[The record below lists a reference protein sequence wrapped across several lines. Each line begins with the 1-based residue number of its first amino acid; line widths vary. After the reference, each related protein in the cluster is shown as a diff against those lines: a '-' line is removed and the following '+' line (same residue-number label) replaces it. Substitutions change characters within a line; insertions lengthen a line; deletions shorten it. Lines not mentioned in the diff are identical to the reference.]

1 MDQRYATNPAQIPG
15 MTTDDL
21 RAQYLVPD
29 LFVPGEIRVTYTH
42 HDRIVLGGAMPTTEP
57 LELTGYPEIR
67 SEYFLQHR
75 ELGIINVGATGTVTA
90 DGEVYTLVPG
100 ACLYLGRG
108 IRAIIF
114 SSATAT
120 EADNTPTTEPGE
132 HTATATSVADSA
144 TAAASAAQF
153 YLFSAPAHT
162 SYPAALVSPGEGT
175 VRELGDQV
183 TSNRRTLNQ
192 YIHENGVKSCQIV
205 MGVTALHPGSMWNTM
220 PAHTHDR
227 RTECYLYFDLPTDA
241 RVIHMLGQREETR
254 HLVVADR
261 QAVISPSW
269 SLHSGVGTSAYSFV
283 WAMAGE
289 NQAFDDMDAAPVA
302 DMK

>member
-1 MDQRYATNPAQIPG
+1 MEQRYATNPAQIPG
-15 MTTDDL
+15 MNTKQL
-21 RAQYLVPD
+21 RAQYLVPE
-29 LFVPGEIRVTYTH
+29 LFVPGKVTVTYTH
-42 HDRIVLGGAMPTTEP
+42 HDRIVLGGAVPAGSD

-67 SEYFLQHR
+67 SDYFLEHR
-75 ELGIINVGATGTVTA
+75 EVGIINVGRTGTVTA
-90 DGEVYTLVPG
+90 DGEVFTLVNG

-108 IRAIIF
+108 IKSVVF
-114 SSATAT
+114 SDGIEGA
-120 EADNTPTTEPGE
+120 ADAG
-132 HTATATSVADSA
+132 
-144 TAAASAAQF
+144 AQF

-205 MGVTALHPGSMWNTM
+205 MGVTTLHPGSMWNTM

-227 RTECYLYFDLPTDA
+227 RTECYLYFDLPEDA
-241 RVIHMLGQREETR
+241 RVIHLLGEREETR
-254 HLVVADR
+254 HLVVSDR
-261 QAVISPSW
+261 QAIISPSW
-269 SLHSGVGTSAYSFV
+269 SLHSGVGTAAYSFI

-302 DMK
+302 ELK

>member
-1 MDQRYATNPAQIPG
+1 MQQRYATNPAQIPA
-15 MTTDDL
+15 MSTDDL

-29 LFVPGEIRVTYTH
+29 VFVDGEIRVTYTH
-42 HDRIVLGGAMPTTEP
+42 HDRIVLGGAVPAGSDLT
-57 LELTGYPEIR
+57 LTGYSEIR
-67 SEYFLQHR
+67 SEYFLEHR
-75 ELGIINVGATGTVTA
+75 ELGIVNVGGPGTVTA
-90 DGEVYTLVPG
+90 DGEVYTLVTG

-108 IRAIIF
+108 VRDVVF
-114 SSATAT
+114 
-120 EADNTPTTEPGE
+120 ADAQAESG
-132 HTATATSVADSA
+132 
-144 TAAASAAQF
+144 AQF

-162 SYPAALVSPGEGT
+162 SYPTVLVGPGEGT

-192 YIHENGVKSCQIV
+192 YIHENGVASCQIV
-205 MGVTALHPGSMWNTM
+205 MGVTQLHPGSMWNTM

-227 RTECYLYFDLPTDA
+227 RTECYLYFDVPEDA
-241 RVIHMLGQREETR
+241 RVIHLLGQREETR

-269 SLHSGVGTSAYSFV
+269 SLHSGVGTAAYSFV

-289 NQAFDDMDAAPVA
+289 NQAFDDMDAAPVTELR
-302 DMK
+302 